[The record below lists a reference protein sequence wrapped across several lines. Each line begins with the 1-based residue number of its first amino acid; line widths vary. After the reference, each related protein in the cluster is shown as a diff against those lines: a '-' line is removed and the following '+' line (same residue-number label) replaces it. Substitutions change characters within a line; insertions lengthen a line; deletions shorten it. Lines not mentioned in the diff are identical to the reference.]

1 MIIACL
7 NFFFFKLQKVKSET
21 VAMAVVFWIMCTPQ
35 HPLLATDP
43 SNIIVGTKVH
53 CMTDATNTNNI
64 MGVMFP
70 I

>member
-1 MIIACL
+1 
-7 NFFFFKLQKVKSET
+7 
-21 VAMAVVFWIMCTPQ
+21 MAVVFWIMCTPQ

-43 SNIIVGTKVH
+43 SNIIVQTKVQ

-64 MGVMFP
+64 MDVVFP